1 VKATAQH
8 VLDGL
13 IIYDNE
19 PVQAQRLCRLREN
32 RVQGWQH
39 AQALRTP
46 HVQALARYASQD
58 PDAVLLLSTESA
70 ARALDAHILPV
81 QVYMNDV

>member
-1 VKATAQH
+1 
-8 VLDGL
+8 
-13 IIYDNE
+13 
-19 PVQAQRLCRLREN
+19 
-32 RVQGWQH
+32 
-39 AQALRTP
+39 
-46 HVQALARYASQD
+46 VQALARYASQD